1 MSYPSILLASASPRR
16 RELLTQ
22 LGVTFELV
30 SAGIDETPFNHEA
43 PEHYVQRLAQAKA
56 REGLACSDGTK
67 PVLGADTIVVANGQ
81 ILGKPEDFSMF
92 NHTMQLLSGTCH
104 QVMTAVAL
112 LDQQQCL
119 HQLVC
124 TEVWFRQLS
133 QDDILR
139 YWQTGEPHDK
149 AGGYGIQG
157 LAAKFVQRINGSYTA
172 VVGLPLCET
181 EQLLM
186 QWQEQR

>member
-16 RELLTQ
+16 RELLAQ
-22 LGVTFELV
+22 LGVSFELV
-30 SAGIDETPFNHEA
+30 SGDIDETPRQNEA
-43 PEHYVQRLAQAKA
+43 PADYVQRLAKAKA
-56 REGLACSDGTK
+56 QAGLARSDGRK
-67 PVLGADTIVVANGQ
+67 PVLGADTIVVADGQ
-81 ILGKPEDFSMF
+81 ILGKPADFSIF
-92 NHTMQLLSGTCH
+92 SHTMQQLSGRCH
-104 QVMTAVAL
+104 QVMTAIAL
-112 LDQQQCL
+112 LDQQHCL
-119 HQLVC
+119 QQLVC
-124 TEVWFRQLS
+124 TEVCFRQLS
-133 QDDILR
+133 QNDIQY
-139 YWQTGEPHDK
+139 YWHTGEPQDK